1 MNGTSRFRLL
11 TSALA
16 AFAAILGSSAL
27 AAADAPT
34 TIDFHDTRMLAQPA
48 LSARQVAF
56 AYDNDIW
63 IADLG
68 VASDAAR
75 VARRLT
81 SHEGYEYRPRFS
93 PDGTMVAFSGE
104 YDGNVD
110 VYVMSVDGGSPRR
123 LTWHPGRDEVEGFTP
138 DGKSILFTS
147 PRSVYTGRFVQLFT
161 VPVSGGF
168 PTRLPIPNGLHASYA
183 PDGGAIAYQPLAE
196 VHEQWKHYRGGAT
209 ARIWLYDFA
218 KKTVA
223 QVPQPPDRSNDVDP
237 MWIGNRIYFRSDR
250 NGEINLFS
258 FDRSSGEVKQLT
270 AFTDFPVLAA
280 SAEGSGDGSRIA
292 FEQAGWVHVLDTKTG
307 KTERLRIGAASDLKE
322 VRPRFEKGKDFVRD
336 GALSPSGARAVLE
349 FRGEILTV
357 PAEKGAPRNLTRTT
371 GVHERSPAWSPDGTR
386 IAWFTDATGEYRLSV
401 APQDGSGEARSY
413 DLEGAGFYQDM
424 QWSPDGRYISYTDN
438 SWTLYLL
445 DLTTRRDREDREPA
459 PLRAGR
465 RAQSLPLLVAR
476 LQVAGLH
483 PADRRLHRAGLPVL
497 GGREEPAIRSP
508 TA

>member
-1 MNGTSRFRLL
+1 MNGTMRFRLL

-16 AFAAILGSSAL
+16 ACAAIRGGSAL
-27 AAADAPT
+27 VAADAP

-68 VASDAAR
+68 VPSDTAR

-183 PDGGAIAYQPLAE
+183 PDGSAMAYQPLAE

-218 KKTVA
+218 KKAVA
-223 QVPQPPDRSNDVDP
+223 QVPQPSDRSNDVDP

-270 AFTDFPVLAA
+270 SFTDFPVLAA
-280 SAEGSGDGSRIA
+280 SAEASGDGARIA
-292 FEQAGWVHVLDTKTG
+292 FEQAGWIHVLDTRTG
-307 KTERLRIGAASDLKE
+307 KAERLRIGAASDLKE

-349 FRGEILTV
+349 FRGEIVTV

-371 GVHERSPAWSPDGTR
+371 GVHERDPSWSPDGAR
-386 IAWFTDATGEYRLSV
+386 IAWFTEVTGEYRLSV

-445 DLTTRRDREDREPA
+445 DLDHRRDREDREPA

-465 RAQSLPLLVAR
+465 RAQPLPLV
-476 LQVAGLH
+476 V
-483 PADRRLHRAGLPVL
+483 P
-497 GGREEPAIRSP
+497 
-508 TA
+508 